1 MKGVGKMF
9 TAIANMF
16 TAIAIFFEYTMST
29 IVDAISEVFT
39 GVMTMVGTVA
49 EAIVSEPLLLFFC
62 ILSLVG
68 IGIGIFSRLKRA

>member
-1 MKGVGKMF
+1 MKGVRKML
-9 TAIANMF
+9 TPIAL
-16 TAIAIFFEYTMST
+16 FFEGGYTMST

-39 GVMTMVGTVA
+39 GVMAMVSTVA

>member
-1 MKGVGKMF
+1 MF

>member
-1 MKGVGKMF
+1 MDVMF
-9 TAIANMF
+9 VSLAFLAEG
-16 TAIAIFFEYTMST
+16 AAYTMTT
-29 IVDAISEVFT
+29 IIEAISSVFT
-39 GVMTMVGTVA
+39 GVMAMVGTVA

>member
-1 MKGVGKMF
+1 MLCVLEGG
-9 TAIANMF
+9 
-16 TAIAIFFEYTMST
+16 YTMTT

-49 EAIVSEPLLLFFC
+49 QAIVGEPLLLFFT